1 MNEAVGGSTIKRT
14 EGQRSDRLRAIF
26 RSNGDILLV
35 SALSFAIGLGLWL
48 RWSTLSAQSFWD
60 DEGYSLWIS
69 QLSPRDIWRALLV
82 DTGPPLYYTLLHDW
96 VGLFGTSEAALR
108 SLSALF
114 ASLSLPLFYLTARKI
129 VVNRLSAAV
138 ATMIFSVSFFQIWY
152 ATEARC
158 YALLSLLLLTSIYL
172 ALFCLEKMRLAW
184 LLALGAVISASFYTH
199 NVAILYV
206 PGFIVLWF
214 IYPAKATLRDRI
226 RGALIA
232 GAAACVLYLPWLP
245 SFNVQRHSV
254 NQGFWAPRPT
264 TKDLLQ
270 TFCAL
275 SGFDTTSLQQ
285 ALRSHFHTQQ
295 LFGVLTWAAICLCLF
310 IVSVFGLLH
319 AVSPVN
325 RRKSIALLAY
335 ALLPLLLVFVI
346 SRLSTPIYITRLFIG
361 SSILLTVAYCA
372 PIAFQAEKRQILV
385 RVVAFLVLIGATAS
399 AFAHLRYYR
408 KEDWRGATEHLMKS
422 SEHGRLVVVA
432 RPPCHLLVRYY
443 LARLHEISPA
453 PEITGLDSDF
463 NLVESDFGVL
473 QDRTTTPLLNK
484 IGSEQHQEID
494 FILQPAAEQTIKLTN
509 YLAPA
514 CSPIETIAFDSVEV
528 RRYYCK

>member
-1 MNEAVGGSTIKRT
+1 MIEAAGGSKRT
-14 EGQRSDRLRAIF
+14 EGQRWAWLRAIF

-35 SALSFAIGLGLWL
+35 SALSLAVGLGLWL
-48 RWSTLSAQSFWD
+48 RWSTLSAQGFWG

-69 QLSPRDIWRALLV
+69 QLSPREIWQALLI
-82 DTGPPLYYTLLHDW
+82 DTGPPLYYTLLHYW

-114 ASLSLPLFYLTARKI
+114 ASLSFPLFYLTVRKI

-214 IYPAKATLRDRI
+214 IYPAKATVPDRI

-232 GAAACVLYLPWLP
+232 GAVACVLYLPWLP
-245 SFNVQRHSV
+245 SLNVQRHIV
-254 NQGFWAPRPT
+254 NAGFWVPKPT
-264 TKDLLQ
+264 IKDLLQ

-275 SGFDTTSLQQ
+275 SSFDTASLQQ
-285 ALRSHFHTQQ
+285 ALRSHFHTQH
-295 LFGVLTWAAICLCLF
+295 LFGVLTWAAIYLCLF
-310 IVSVFGLLH
+310 IVSVFGLWH

-325 RRKSIALLAY
+325 RKKSIALLAY
-335 ALLPLLLVFVI
+335 SLLPLLLIFI
-346 SRLSTPIYITRLFIG
+346 TSRLSTPIYITRLFIG
-361 SSILLTVAYCA
+361 SSIVLTMAYCA
-372 PIAFQAEKRQILV
+372 PIAFQSEKRQIFV
-385 RVVAFLVLIGATAS
+385 RVIAFLVLIGATAS

-422 SEHGRLVVVA
+422 SEQGRLIVVA
-432 RPPCHLLVRYY
+432 RPPCEVLVSYY
-443 LARLHEISPA
+443 SARLHGLSPA
-453 PEITGLDSDF
+453 PEIRGLDTNF

-473 QDRTTTPLLNK
+473 QDRTATSLLNK
-484 IGSEQHQEID
+484 IGSERHQEID

-509 YLAPA
+509 YLVPA
-514 CSPIETIAFDSVEV
+514 CRPMETIAFDSVEV